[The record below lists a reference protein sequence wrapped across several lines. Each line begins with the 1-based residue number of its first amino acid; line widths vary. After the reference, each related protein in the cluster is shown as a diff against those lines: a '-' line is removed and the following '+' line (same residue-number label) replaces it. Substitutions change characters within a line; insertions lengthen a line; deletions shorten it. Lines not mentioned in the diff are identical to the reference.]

1 MILSN
6 VEILAAL
13 DAKDLIITPEPT
25 PRRPTE
31 YQDSCPYDTCSVNL
45 QLGEE
50 ITIPKKGKPITL
62 DLRKG
67 GVAKF
72 LPELYE
78 SRMIDAGGFALE
90 PNKFILARTKER
102 VSLPIREGRPCYA
115 ARIEGRS
122 SFARIGLLVHFTAP
136 TIHAGFEGT
145 ITLEMINLAE
155 YPISLFPGMEVCQ
168 LIVETVG
175 PTPPFSN
182 PSEFQSQSTTTG
194 APAKPRSA

>member
-6 VEILAAL
+6 VGIHAAL
-13 DAKDLIITPEPT
+13 DARDLIITPEPS
-25 PRRPTE
+25 PRHPTE
-31 YQDSCPYDTCSVNL
+31 YDNSCPYDTCSVNL

-50 ITIPKKGKPITL
+50 IAIPKPGKPITL

-78 SRMIDAGGFALE
+78 SRIIDAGGYALA

-122 SFARIGLLVHFTAP
+122 SFARVGLLVHFTAP

-155 YPISLFPGMEVCQ
+155 YPISLFPGMEICQ
-168 LIVETVG
+168 LIFELVSSA
-175 PTPPFSN
+175 PLSN
-182 PSEFQSQSTTTG
+182 PSEFQSQSTPTG
-194 APAKPRSA
+194 PSTRRPGG

>member
-6 VEILAAL
+6 VGIQAAL
-13 DAKDLIITPEPT
+13 DAADLVITPEPT

-31 YQDSCPYDTCSVNL
+31 HQGSCPYDTCTVNL
-45 QLGEE
+45 QLGPE
-50 ITIPKKGKPITL
+50 IAIPKPGKPLTL
-62 DLRKG
+62 DLRRG
-67 GVAKF
+67 GIAKF
-72 LPELYE
+72 LPELY
-78 SRMIDAGGFALE
+78 STTTIDAGGYALA
-90 PNKFILARTKER
+90 PNKFILARTLER

-145 ITLEMINLAE
+145 ITLEMINLGL

-168 LIVETVG
+168 LIIEEVSSL
-175 PTPPFSN
+175 PFAN
-182 PSEFQSQSTTTG
+182 PSDFHAQSAPTG
-194 APAKPRSA
+194 SR